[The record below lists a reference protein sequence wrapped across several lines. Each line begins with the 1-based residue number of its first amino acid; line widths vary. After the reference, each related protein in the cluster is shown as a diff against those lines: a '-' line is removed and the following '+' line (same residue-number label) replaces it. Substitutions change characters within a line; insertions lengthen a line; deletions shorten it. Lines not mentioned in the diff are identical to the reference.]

1 MEWMFVCP
9 PNSNVESLSHSV
21 SIFGDEDSK
30 AVIKVK
36 WVHKGGAL
44 ILYDQCPYKK
54 RYQGI
59 LSLSLSLSLPLSLS
73 LSPSS
78 SLHFSLS
85 SSFSLSLSLSM
96 WGPIKKLAVLKPGR
110 DLLGETNPAIHFA
123 SRTDRRQ
130 MSLVCWSC
138 PVWDCVTGVQDG
150 KDSMYQQAQNKFLGN
165 HMGVRR
171 RFRRE

>member
-1 MEWMFVCP
+1 MEWNECLCAPQIQMLNTYPTVCLYLGMRIQRQWLK
-9 PNSNVESLSHSV
+9 SNEFIRVGPWSYMILIRRDTRES
-21 SIFGDEDSK
+21 
-30 AVIKVK
+30 
-36 WVHKGGAL
+36 
-44 ILYDQCPYKK
+44 C
-54 RYQGI
+54 
-59 LSLSLSLSLPLSLS
+59 
-73 LSPSS
+73 LSPSP

-85 SSFSLSLSLSM
+85 SSFSLSLSFSHFLSLSLSM
-96 WGPIKKLAVLKPGR
+96 WGHIKKLAVSKPGR

-165 HMGVRR
+165 RMGVRR
-171 RFRRE
+171 RFRRK